1 MSGAARNRVRAGA
14 GAVLAAALALLTL
27 DGGQAMAAG
36 GASGT
41 WPGRYPLPT
50 NPGRVVSQSS
60 TAAVVR
66 STDTVMVVQR
76 KLDRLYVGQMGCKR
90 RLAVNKPRDYLCRNR
105 ATGKTDEIV
114 FTFAALDPTAAHPA
128 RSQSN
133 AYHAGPSQAR

>member
-1 MSGAARNRVRAGA
+1 MHKVAAIAVSTATLT
-14 GAVLAAALALLTL
+14 VLALSS
-27 DGGQAMAAG
+27 GQAMAG
-36 GASGT
+36 GGSSGT

-60 TAAVVR
+60 STAVVR
-66 STDTVMVVQR
+66 STDTVMTVQR
-76 KLDRLYVGQMGCKR
+76 KLDRRYVGEMGCRR

-133 AYHAGPSQAR
+133 AYRVNG